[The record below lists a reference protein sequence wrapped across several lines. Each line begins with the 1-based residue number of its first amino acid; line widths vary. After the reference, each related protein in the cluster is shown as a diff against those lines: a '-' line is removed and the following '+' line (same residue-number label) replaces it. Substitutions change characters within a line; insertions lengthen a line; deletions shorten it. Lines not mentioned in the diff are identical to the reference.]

1 MQTVLF
7 RQAGSEKVL
16 FLSEQPLPQPES
28 HEVRVRFTS
37 IGLNR
42 ADLLFPQE
50 RYFCKPDFKGD
61 GGTNRIG
68 FEGAGI
74 IDAVGEHSR
83 FTVGERVALMPM
95 QFDVNRQGTLAE
107 YGLYRDDAL
116 IHTPKEVDDLT
127 AGGIWMAYLT
137 AWGGIVSDG
146 ELKPGQTLVI
156 TAASSSVGLAGIQI
170 GNMLGATTIATTTS
184 EDKTNLLLDAGADHV
199 INMKSED
206 YVARIKEITDQK
218 GTDLVFDAVA
228 GPATRFLVQGAQKGS
243 KIIIQGLLD
252 RRPMDIHA
260 GVLMK
265 RLLTVKGFTLDLL
278 LENPALLKDAISHIK
293 KGLTEEKL
301 KPVVAKHF
309 KLAEFRE
316 AFDLLISNKH
326 TGKIIINP

>member
-1 MQTVLF
+1 MQAVLF
-7 RQAGSEKVL
+7 KQSGSQEVL
-16 FLSEQPLPQPES
+16 YLAEQPLLEPNEN
-28 HEVRVRFTS
+28 EVRVRLTS

-42 ADLLFPQE
+42 ADLLLPQE

-61 GGTNRIG
+61 EGTNRIG

-74 IDAVGEHSR
+74 IDAVGKRSR
-83 FTVGERVALMPM
+83 FKIGDRVTLMPM
-95 QFDVNRQGTLAE
+95 QFEVNRQGTLAE
-107 YGLYRDDAL
+107 FGIYKDEAL
-116 IHTPKEVDDLT
+116 MHTPNSIDDRT

-137 AWGGIVSDG
+137 AWGGIISDG
-146 ELKPGQTLVI
+146 GLKPEQNLVI

-184 EDKTNLLLDAGADHV
+184 DDKVGLLLEAGADYV

-206 YVARIKEITDQK
+206 YVARIKDITQGE

-228 GPATRFLVQGAQKGS
+228 GPATRFLVQGTKKGS

-265 RLLTVKGFTLDLL
+265 RLLTIKGFTLDLL
-278 LENPALLKDAISHIK
+278 LDNPTLFKDAISQIK
-293 KGLTEEKL
+293 QGLNQQHL
-301 KPVVAKHF
+301 KPIIAKHF
-309 KLAEFRE
+309 KLTEFRQ
-316 AFDLLISNKH
+316 AFDLLSSNRQV
-326 TGKIIINP
+326 GKIIINP